1 MTFPAKFLLS
11 DLIEICNF
19 LFIDSFIGS
28 FFHLHKCSNEDITWK
43 HSLESKIYQLTSKNE
58 ALSNSYDDITKT
70 CVNTVECFINIRIA
84 MDLPNNKVTRGKIY
98 VQQNIKKNF

>member
-1 MTFPAKFLLS
+1 MTISAKFFFKYLYALLS
-11 DLIEICNF
+11 KYNLVIT
-19 LFIDSFIGS
+19 FINSFIGS

-84 MDLPNNKVTRGKIY
+84 MDLPNNKVTIGKIH
-98 VQQNIKKNF
+98 VQKI